1 MTDKPAADFYLRIN
15 GTEYPFFL
23 LVQEGVKQWNDGLA
37 PMITPQFRTSGFGY
51 EHVPPEIEVIES
63 FESWHGGA
71 GYERAEGGSGRY
83 NYSRGIDRSY
93 GDRSLLSLQ
102 RRAALTST
110 GAAIA
115 DAPDGFLSSSLGLFM
130 WAGTYIYEF
139 DVSTAKWVLRDDA
152 SADGAAYTSLKELD
166 GVLYGAR
173 GDAARY
179 KYSVDGQTWTAYDLL
194 DDGTDERFDLFTVR
208 GNGTDVWGLW
218 GVIKN
223 VIKNTTDGRNGEVD
237 WVGSD
242 EVGHTTE
249 TPRSLLTV
257 DNDIYTFKKE
267 GFTRYDGIVS
277 ETVYTTEYLTDTNG
291 KGAYL
296 HEDGCVYVPYGQQL
310 LKYDPYGSTELQ
322 PVYPAPG
329 MDSAEVRGDV
339 TAVTGSMEGL
349 RIAIKNADGNSYVLR
364 GLPDGNGGRVWHTV
378 LYLGANDC
386 NTMKV
391 VGPGVMHATNPA
403 LVIGYGTA
411 APFYV
416 LPRHGM
422 RPDEDGRCTFDT
434 AEGVAYGPYV
444 SFGARTFPK
453 FLNRGALLGYG
464 VSAGRY
470 ATMKYET
477 DRSGT
482 ETTLVSAT
490 SSGLTEENELDE
502 VSFHFIRDVLY
513 MATGDDSASPAV
525 DAEALF
531 ATLNPRR
538 KRTWNP
544 VVLMADEHPA
554 REGVDTDEIP
564 SVAELRNVL
573 FGAVQKRVVLIDRDG
588 IEYRCRLLDIQP
600 AGLQEK
606 AQGGVERDAS
616 LYQISLVE
624 VTALTTNATTAIY
637 GEHTFG
643 SGAVF
648 G

>member
-1 MTDKPAADFYLRIN
+1 MTDRPAADFYLRIS

-23 LVQEGVKQWNDGLA
+23 QEQEGVKQLNDGIA

-71 GYERAEGGSGRY
+71 GYERAASASGRY

-93 GDRSLLSLQ
+93 EDRSLLSLE

-110 GAAIA
+110 GSAIA
-115 DAPDGFLSSSLGLFM
+115 AAPAGFLPSSLGLFM
-130 WAGTYIYEF
+130 WAGAYIYQF
-139 DVSTAKWVLRDDA
+139 DVSTARWVERDNA
-152 SADGAAYTSLKELD
+152 SADAADYSDMEELD
-166 GVLYGAR
+166 GVLYAAR
-173 GDAARY
+173 GQSHRY
-179 KYSVDGQTWTAYDLL
+179 KYSSDGVTWNTYDILA
-194 DDGTDERFDLFTVR
+194 DGTDERFDLFTAR
-208 GNGTDVWGLW
+208 GNGTDTWGLW
-218 GVIKN
+218 GVSGN
-223 VIKNTTDGRNGEVD
+223 VIKNTTDGRDGGVD

-242 EVGHTTE
+242 EVGHTGE
-249 TPRSLLTV
+249 TPHSVITV
-257 DNDIYTFKKE
+257 DNDIYTFKKQ

-277 ETVYTTEYLTDTNG
+277 ESVYTTRYITDTNG

-296 HEDGCVYVPYGQQL
+296 HDDGCVYVPYGQQL
-310 LKYDPYGSTELQ
+310 LKYDPYGSTELL
-322 PVYPAPG
+322 PVYPAFG
-329 MDSAEVRGDV
+329 MDGAEVRGDV
-339 TAVTGSMEGL
+339 TAVGGGLDGL
-349 RIAIKNADGNSYVLR
+349 RIAVKNADGNSYILR

-378 LYLGANDC
+378 IYLGANDC
-386 NTMKV
+386 NALLV
-391 VGPGVMHATNPA
+391 AGPGMMHETNPV
-403 LVIGYGTA
+403 LVIGYGVA

-434 AEGVAYGPYV
+434 GEGVAYGPYV
-444 SFGARTFPK
+444 DFGAKTFPK
-453 FLNRGALLGYG
+453 FLNRGAMLGYG

-477 DRSGT
+477 DRSGS
-482 ETTLVSAT
+482 EVEIVAAT
-490 SSGLTEENELDE
+490 SAGLTEENELDE
-502 VSFHFIRDVLY
+502 VAFHFIRSVLY
-513 MATGDDSASPAV
+513 MRTGDESSSPAV

-538 KRTWNP
+538 KRMWGP
-544 VVLMADEHPA
+544 VVVMSDEHPS
-554 REGVDTDEIP
+554 REGMNTDEVP
-564 SVAELRNVL
+564 SATALRNIL
-573 FGAVQKRVVLIDRDG
+573 FGALQKRVVLIDREG

-600 AGLQEK
+600 AGLQERST
-606 AQGGVERDAS
+606 GGVERDSS
-616 LYQISLVE
+616 LYQLSLVE

-637 GEHTFG
+637 GEHAFG